1 MVWRMR
7 RSAEAGKASPK
18 ALFCRWRKDEKGAT
32 AVEFGLVALPFIMM
46 LFGIIAIGLY
56 FFTTFTLENA
66 VEQASRQIRTGQ
78 AQQANM
84 TPDQFR
90 TAVCSFLPG
99 NMPCDS
105 SIQVNVQSYP
115 DSASITADSLPK
127 CLDGGGSLSNATQF
141 TPGAANVIV
150 LVWVCYEWKLASKIP
165 FLRLGDMGNGSRLI
179 QATTT
184 FRTEPYT
191 N

>member
-18 ALFCRWRKDEKGAT
+18 ALFYRWRKDEKGAT